1 MLGFDTLADTLVH
14 RSPRRLRMVGVS
26 FALSAALL
34 AASAGTV
41 LGWDAGAFSSGDEQ
55 LLLSLTNQDRA
66 SGGLNA
72 LVSDGYLHGRAEWR
86 AKDMGD
92 RNYFSHA
99 IPPSGSK
106 VFDYMAADG
115 YCFAV
120 AGENIG
126 LSTYD
131 DGGATA
137 SIERAFM
144 GSSSHRANIMGS
156 WARIGVG
163 AYKAADGRKLYAV
176 LFTVPCGVTVP
187 KPAPPA
193 TPVPTPVP
201 TPTPTP
207 TPVPTGPF
215 MPDPTPTPTPAP
227 TATPAAT
234 PAATPT
240 PQSNS
245 APTTAQGTKG
255 PAGTPGDSASSPAAS
270 SPAASSPAASSTPT
284 ASPVASA
291 APIAASPTAVVIPAS
306 TSAGD
311 TSLRVHEK
319 AASGGP
325 IDSFLHAIFGGLFGW

>member
-14 RSPRRLRMVGVS
+14 RSHRKLRMVGVS
-26 FALSAALL
+26 FALSAAVLV
-34 AASAGTV
+34 ASAGTV
-41 LGWDAGAFSSGDEQ
+41 LGWDAGAFSPSDEQ

-72 LVSDGYLHGRAEWR
+72 LVNDGYLHSKAEWR
-86 AKDMGD
+86 AQDMGD

-106 VFDYMAADG
+106 VFDSMAADG
-115 YCFAV
+115 YCFSV

-131 DGGATA
+131 DSSATA

-144 GSSSHRANIMGS
+144 GSATHRANIMGS

-163 AYKAADGRKLYAV
+163 AYKAADGRKLYTV
-176 LFTVPCGVTVP
+176 LFSIPCGVAAP
-187 KPAPPA
+187 KPPPPA
-193 TPVPTPVP
+193 TPTPVP

-207 TPVPTGPF
+207 PPTGGTAPSGSLA
-215 MPDPTPTPTPAP
+215 PIVTPPPTTGQVTTGGTAGTTPGTAGSGGGSGGSP
-227 TATPAAT
+227 TAVP
-234 PAATPT
+234 
-240 PQSNS
+240 
-245 APTTAQGTKG
+245 
-255 PAGTPGDSASSPAAS
+255 
-270 SPAASSPAASSTPT
+270 TPT
-284 ASPVASA
+284 ASPVATGTPS
-291 APIAASPTAVVIPAS
+291 PSAASPTASTTAAPAAS
-306 TSAGD
+306 ASDTAGTSGQTDAAAAPTSGSE

-319 AASGGP
+319 AASAGP

>member
-1 MLGFDTLADTLVH
+1 MLGFDTLADTVVH

-26 FALSAALL
+26 FALTAALL
-34 AASAGTV
+34 AASAGTA
-41 LGWDAGAFSSGDEQ
+41 LGWDAGAFSSADEQ

-72 LVSDGYLHGRAEWR
+72 LVSDGYLHTKAEWR
-86 AKDMGD
+86 SKDMGD

-106 VFDYMAADG
+106 VFDSMAADG
-115 YCFAV
+115 YCFSV

-131 DGGATA
+131 DASATA

-144 GSSSHRANIMGS
+144 GSSSHRANIMGT

-163 AYKAADGRKLYAV
+163 AYKAADGRKLYTV
-176 LFTVPCGVTVP
+176 LFSIPCGVTVP
-187 KPAPPA
+187 KPPPPA
-193 TPVPTPVP
+193 TPVP

-215 MPDPTPTPTPAP
+215 LPDPTPTPTAP
-227 TATPAAT
+227 
-234 PAATPT
+234 PT
-240 PQSNS
+240 PQPSS
-245 APTTAQGTKG
+245 HPTTAHGATG
-255 PAGTPGDSASSPAAS
+255 GSGGSGGSGASPAAG
-270 SPAASSPAASSTPT
+270 STPT
-284 ASPVASA
+284 ASYPASA
-291 APIAASPTAVVIPAS
+291 APSASAAGSPATPTNAAP
-306 TSAGD
+306 SAGASGAAGTPGRTD
-311 TSLRVHEK
+311 AAAAPTSSKETSLRVHEK